1 MLTKGLDKD
10 TKDRLQEMKERAGDK
25 VLYSIDV
32 ISLVETIYTADSDI
46 YKAMVNGEQIS
57 ALVKATI
64 RTDKDSVTG
73 TMKARLYNLC
83 VKYESTFSVEQDN

>member
-1 MLTKGLDKD
+1 MFTKGLDQE
-10 TKDRLQEMKERAGDK
+10 TQERLQNMRERAGDK

-32 ISLVETIYTADSDI
+32 ISLVETIYTEDSEI

-57 ALVKATI
+57 GLVKKTI

-73 TMKARLYNLC
+73 TMKIRLFNLC
-83 VKYESTFSVEQDN
+83 VKYENAFNAEQGN